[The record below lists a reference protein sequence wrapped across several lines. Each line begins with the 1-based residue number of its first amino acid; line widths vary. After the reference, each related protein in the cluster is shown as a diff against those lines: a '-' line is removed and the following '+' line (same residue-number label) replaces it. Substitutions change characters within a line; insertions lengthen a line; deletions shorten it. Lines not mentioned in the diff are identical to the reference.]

1 MAAIQINAECTQGP
15 QEISP
20 QCALSWGVTKNSLGP
35 IFTGP
40 CSVVAQ
46 SLPFLPPPK
55 VLAAELPL
63 LPGEKAVAVLA
74 APRRCSPGLQ
84 ALLGGTQ
91 VCTRGGRTGLSLP
104 TIGEN
109 LTADAPP
116 CCARAMFSR
125 KHQEIPMS
133 PEQPPLSWK
142 DRAWPA
148 ENRIKET
155 AHCPQLGLD
164 HNEKG
169 ASL

>member
-1 MAAIQINAECTQGP
+1 MYTGP
-15 QEISP
+15 REISP
-20 QCALSWGVTKNSLGP
+20 QCALSWGVAENFLGP
-35 IFTGP
+35 LFTEP

-63 LPGEKAVAVLA
+63 PPGEKSVAVLTA
-74 APRRCSPGLQ
+74 AKRCSPGWQ

-91 VCTRGGRTGLSLP
+91 VCARGGRTGLSLL
-104 TIGEN
+104 TTGEN

-116 CCARAMFSR
+116 CCARAVFSR
-125 KHQEIPMS
+125 KHQETPMS

-148 ENRIKET
+148 ENRIQER

-164 HNEKG
+164 QDKKG